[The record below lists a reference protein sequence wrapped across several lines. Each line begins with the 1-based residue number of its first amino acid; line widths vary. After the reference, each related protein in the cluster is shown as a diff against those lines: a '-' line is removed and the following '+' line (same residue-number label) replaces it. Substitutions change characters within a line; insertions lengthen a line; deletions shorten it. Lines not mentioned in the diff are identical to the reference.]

1 MSLFGVDISSHQGNI
16 DLSALTIDFCIVKA
30 TEGVGYTNPFL
41 RAKYEQAKSLG
52 ILRGVY
58 HFATGRTS
66 GRQEAD
72 YFLSVVKDYVGDAI
86 LVLDWEA
93 DAEKKGVKYAKDF
106 LDRVYEKTGVKS
118 MLYLNRNCVDKY
130 DWFDVVSSD
139 YGIWLATLD
148 GTIHHSYRE
157 CSLVAMVQTCA
168 RPISGY
174 SKDIDNNVF
183 FGNDEAW
190 LKYQKASRAEMPSE
204 LKYHVGQKVKF
215 SGCYISSISP
225 PEARLPAKGMLVDY
239 GVITKI
245 REGARNPYLLNDGL
259 CWVNAGDIREV
270 L

>member
-16 DLSALTIDFCIVKA
+16 DLSALSIDFCIIKA

-66 GRQEAD
+66 GREEAD

-86 LVLDWEA
+86 LILDWET

-174 SKDIDNNVF
+174 PKDIDNNIF
-183 FGNDEAW
+183 FGDKEAW
-190 LKYQKASRAEMPSE
+190 KKYQSFIAVDKKAY
-204 LKYHVGQKVKF
+204 KVGQKVRFRYCYKSSF
-215 SGCYISSISP
+215 DSGSKKISSN
-225 PEARLPAKGMLVDY
+225 KMLRDY
-239 GVITKI
+239 GVITAI
-245 REGARNPYLLNDGL
+245 NIGARNPYLLDNGL
-259 CWVNAGDIREV
+259 CWCNAEDIIEV